1 MTPLEKALQELC
13 RGFEERKIPF
23 LVGGGLGIY
32 FKQVHL
38 EYKLDHKP
46 VIDRENWGPPRTTDD
61 IDLYLLY
68 EVIADK
74 EKFGEVRTFLDE
86 AGYEVLEQG
95 KYFQFQK
102 NISGKDVKIDV
113 MAGNL
118 SKDQKLHTSGLFR
131 VRNKAI
137 KNLHAHLSEESMCLE
152 RSPYSINIDGIDSPV
167 NIPNAFT
174 LLVYKLKAFAD
185 NFDNEDKNMAVHHA
199 FDIYRLIAMMEE
211 VEYAN
216 SVNISNEV
224 KGDPNFPI
232 IAQIV
237 NEMFSGLEAI
247 GFLRIQEY
255 GFEFNRSD
263 LEKVRVI
270 LANIFT

>member
-1 MTPLEKALQELC
+1 MTPLEEALQELC
-13 RGFEERKIPF
+13 KGFEEREIPF

-38 EYKLDHKP
+38 EYKLDHMP
-46 VIDRENWGPPRTTDD
+46 VIDRQNWGPPRTTDD

-74 EKFGEVRTFLDE
+74 EKFGEVRELLDE
-86 AGYEVLEQG
+86 TGYEVLEQG
-95 KYFQFQK
+95 KYFQFRK
-102 NISGKDVKIDV
+102 MISGKEVKIDV

-118 SKDQKLHTSGLFR
+118 SKDKNLHTSGLFR
-131 VRNKAI
+131 VRNKTV

-152 RSPYSINIDGIDSPV
+152 KYPYSINIDGIDSPV

-174 LLVYKLKAFAD
+174 LLVYKLKAFSD

-199 FDIYRLIAMMEE
+199 FDIYRLIAMMDE
-211 VEYAN
+211 VEYA
-216 SVNISNEV
+216 STLKISEEA
-224 KGDPNFPI
+224 KGDTSFPV
-232 IAQIV
+232 IAKIV
-237 NEMFSGLEAI
+237 KDMFSGLEAI

-255 GFEFNRSD
+255 GFEFNSSD
-263 LEKVRVI
+263 LEKVKNI
-270 LANIFT
+270 LAKVFT